1 MESVLENVGASERTV
16 DEEFEMHHKKFL
28 SMMCDMNECKC
39 FSLYSVHPFTHSRQL
54 MSYGLGGAANSSAL
68 NLQKSYFGDATELSN
83 IIARIHENYC
93 DNGYWTGVTPQLTS
107 LLAAEKYKEVMNELH
122 NVFRSSSA
130 IVALEKGID
139 PFREAIKQLSPAI
152 DKKAKE
158 RNTQLMD
165 YDSYRRRLAGLREK
179 KESLESQG
187 KGGSKAGQE
196 NAADI
201 AKFEGKENT
210 AKELYEQKNE
220 ALKNDIIEARAQHDH
235 LMNDLLV
242 SVVVAQAEL
251 FRAAAAKLEEVIEL
265 LPQDKVEEVR
275 AEIAKV
281 VGQGGV
287 LPVKDEKTSLQKGVM
302 IFTGKAVPSDF
313 KKQDGDQTTPTA
325 QAVPVPRTDSFNAKN
340 PFEATGDAFSVDNS
354 RNGSSAFVSKSSA
367 TVPPPP
373 PPVVPTP
380 KKVTV
385 VALYDLEAEADD
397 ELSFKAGDIVEV
409 LESGDDGWWKG
420 RCNGQVGLFPVNYV
434 DATPR

>member
-1 MESVLENVGASERTV
+1 MVESVLENVGASERTV

-28 SMMCDMNECKC
+28 SMMCDMNEC
-39 FSLYSVHPFTHSRQL
+39 
-54 MSYGLGGAANSSAL
+54 GAANSSAL

-83 IIARIHENYC
+83 IIARIHEAYC

-187 KGGSKAGQE
+187 KASSKAGQE

-220 ALKNDIIEARAQHDH
+220 ALKNDIMEARAQHDH

-275 AEIAKV
+275 AEILKV

-287 LPVKDEKTSLQKGVM
+287 LPVKEEKTSLQKGVM

-325 QAVPVPRTDSFNAKN
+325 QAVPVTQSGSFYGKSD
-340 PFEATGDAFSVDNS
+340 PFGATGDAFSVDNNG
-354 RNGSSAFVSKSSA
+354 NGSSAFVSKSSGTA
-367 TVPPPP
+367 PPPP
-373 PPVVPTP
+373 PPPAVLNTP

-397 ELSFKAGDIVEV
+397 ELSFKAGDVVEV